1 MLPTCKCE
9 PLGSFDSREDNI
21 RNRVAAA
28 VEFATPF
35 RVLQENEYT
44 IRTPQPRISKVENVS
59 PFIDPQ
65 PSTTDDFIYSGL
77 TAIQTAVDAAV
88 LNRTMNLGVETFPRI
103 GYTQWVPGALMNV
116 PLYLTIAV
124 MYSVAGITT
133 AIAEEQAKKLSHGLF
148 MQGLSPIVYWSTWF
162 MVLFVR
168 TLATVLVMFL
178 ITVTML
184 IKHMSPALF
193 MIGFLGFALFACNS
207 SIFVGMLGVKPK
219 TASNLI
225 ILLPAVV
232 SALTYSYTAVLNSN
246 AAESPFPDWL
256 TLTLSLLAP
265 PFSFSMFCTNLLLLN
280 NEEDGGMTFNNFY
293 DNTRAGISPANSL
306 LGIYLGTMVMLL
318 FNIYKMIKSTGIV
331 FTFSS
336 DQDITPDMSNSREAV
351 KIYNLHKHYNLGGG
365 RTTRAVNGLTC
376 SFYSDAINVFLGSNG
391 SGKSTTISV
400 LTGLYSP
407 TSGDALIG
415 GMSIK
420 SHMKQLR
427 SKIGVCSQENV
438 LWDLL
443 TVREHLQVFAAI
455 RNVSEIVEEKHIES
469 LLRDVGLFESIDVLS
484 KNLSAGQ
491 KRKLMI
497 AIAFIGDPNVVFLDE
512 PTAGVDAFSR
522 REIWRLLSRKKS
534 NGRCII
540 LCTLCV
546 RVFELV

>member
-28 VEFATPF
+28 VEFTTPF

-65 PSTTDDFIYSGL
+65 PSTTDDFIYNGL

-133 AIAEEQAKKLSHGLF
+133 ALAEEQAKKLSHGLF

-162 MVLFVR
+162 LVLFIR

-331 FTFSS
+331 FTFST
-336 DQDITPDMSNSREAV
+336 DEAVTPDMSNSQEAV
-351 KIYNLHKHYNLGGG
+351 KIVNLHKHYNLGGG
-365 RTTRAVNGLTC
+365 RTWCSSAKREVKCITHLYHKRITRTAPRKYTLKYYENSSRASRSNTGTTRAVNGLTC
-376 SFYSDAINVFLGSNG
+376 SFHKNAINVFLGSNG

-415 GMSIK
+415 GISIK

-438 LWDLL
+438 LYVFFKMFTL
-443 TVREHLQVFAAI
+443 TQI
-455 RNVSEIVEEKHIES
+455 IN
-469 LLRDVGLFESIDVLS
+469 
-484 KNLSAGQ
+484 NLDIQ
-491 KRKLMI
+491 
-497 AIAFIGDPNVVFLDE
+497 
-512 PTAGVDAFSR
+512 PTYM
-522 REIWRLLSRKKS
+522 
-534 NGRCII
+534 
-540 LCTLCV
+540 
-546 RVFELV
+546 